1 VKIPRTPIRTTWKAD
16 WLLEFSVA
24 LVALGILTR
33 EIIFAAVGIGVLL
46 TLTLLG
52 LSFHRRLAILRRGL
66 HIDQHLPRTRL
77 LLGDSVEGELKIRN
91 ESEAPADITGIQGIV
106 EKALKL
112 ELKPPS
118 KPLIQPGSVFASTF
132 QILPLKRG
140 RFQISGFRIAL
151 TDARRLFTGDVTC
164 GQAGWIDVYPGI
176 GTEEP
181 LTPLA
186 LYGGSTE
193 IFRKTPSGLDYAG
206 IREYSTGDELHR
218 IEWKATAR
226 LRKLMVKE
234 FHPETE
240 TMMHILIDAGRT
252 MHQRSYVGTRLDEA
266 LTVAEL
272 LVESA
277 AVSGNRVGI
286 SIYDETELVASMEPA
301 AAKEQ
306 LAGLRG
312 WALTLGVETVGV
324 EPAAGIPPPRTMPH
338 HKPAGERL
346 ATFLR
351 LLSMRLHLGY
361 RNAGVYKAIEE
372 ATVTGT
378 KVFAVVLT
386 DLETNNEA
394 LLEAS
399 STLEEMGGKIIAA
412 EIGATWRLKNSL
424 EDAYIDYERNNR
436 TLRCLE
442 RLGVTVLDIRPET
455 MVESIIQEF
464 SVGIGVPAARER
476 SR

>member
-1 VKIPRTPIRTTWKAD
+1 
-16 WLLEFSVA
+16 
-24 LVALGILTR
+24 VALGILTR
-33 EIIFAAVGIGVLL
+33 EIIFPAVAIGVLL

-52 LSFHRRLAILRRGL
+52 LSFHRRLSILRRGL

-77 LLGDSVEGELKIRN
+77 LLGDNIEGELKIRN

-112 ELKPPS
+112 ELEPPS

-132 QILPLKRG
+132 RILPLKRG

-151 TDARRLFTGDVTC
+151 IDARRLFTGEVTC
-164 GQAGWIDVYPGI
+164 GQAGWIEVYPGI

-181 LTPLA
+181 LMPLA
-186 LYGGSTE
+186 LYGGSPE
-193 IFRKTPSGLDYAG
+193 IFRKTPSGFDYAG
-206 IREYSTGDELHR
+206 IREYSPGDEHHR

-266 LTVAEL
+266 LAVAEL

-306 LAGLRG
+306 FAGLRG
-312 WALTLGVETVGV
+312 LSLTFGVEAVGV
-324 EPAAGIPPPRTMPH
+324 EPAAGIPPPRTLLH
-338 HKPAGERL
+338 GKPAGERL

-372 ATVTGT
+372 ATEPGVG
-378 KVFAVVLT
+378 VFAVVLT

-399 STLEEMGGKIIAA
+399 STLEEMGGKIIVAQ
-412 EIGATWRLKNSL
+412 IGATWRLKSSL

-436 TLRCLE
+436 TLRRLG
-442 RLGVTVLDIRPET
+442 RLGVTVLDIRPERLVDAIVREVT
-455 MVESIIQEF
+455 VTL
-464 SVGIGVPAARER
+464 GIPASHEAPR
-476 SR
+476 